1 MSYKLRP
8 YQQDLKDKIYK
19 AFSEGF
25 KAPLAVSPTG
35 CVAGS
40 TLIRI
45 NNNGKGKQIPISK
58 EFLSQQHFLRK
69 TKTRLRGLN
78 PDMKSVGLVYA
89 NEGVVFSGIK
99 YCIKVSSQNRSLI
112 LTPDHKIFTDNGW
125 IEAKDML
132 GKNWAVDTPKAIRSS
147 VSGYKKVVDKTLRYI
162 PFHPLAITITPGR
175 KRDKPFKSIELHRAI
190 YEAKINNLTF
200 EEYKK
205 ILKTD
210 PIKASQLFY
219 IDTNIYDIHHI
230 NGDHFDNRPENL
242 TAITIEEHKKI
253 HAFENYSK
261 FSQGKINWE
270 TVIRVEQ
277 FGMIDTY
284 DVVGSE
290 TESFTAN
297 DVVVH
302 NSGKAVTI
310 CSIAH
315 DLGVLQNQ
323 PTVVIVHR
331 KELVSQLCVTLS
343 RAGVMH
349 NIIAPKNVIMNIIAA
364 QRRATKKQWYDYRAP
379 ITVISV
385 DTLNA
390 RVEQHRKWAQSIKFW
405 IQDEAAHV
413 LKTNKWGKAISYF
426 PNALGIGFTATP
438 QRLDKRGLGVHADGV
453 FDTMI
458 MGPSTKWLIQEGFLS
473 KYKIVVPPGDYQQHL
488 KKANEGSDFT
498 REAMM
503 VASRESHIVGDIVTN
518 YLKFAKGKKAIVF
531 ASDIE
536 SAFRIEKQFLEKK
549 VKAKTLTGETPD
561 KERNDAVIDFAEG
574 DLEVLINVDLFD
586 EGFDVPAVECVIHG
600 RPSESLSKVL
610 QMHGR
615 GLRVKEGKKYA
626 IIIDHVGNIQRH
638 GLPDDRRI
646 WTLDRIVK
654 RRDSTNLI
662 RFCSNN
668 MCNSPYDRALE
679 GCPYCGTE
687 YIPQYNRS
695 GGGGAREALKFLDG
709 DLMLLDPDQIRE
721 LEAEVILESPDEI
734 AQRVAMAAG
743 TPAGIRAQ
751 KNQIE
756 RIEMQKKLAETIAKL
771 AGKFKHYGYSDRQI
785 HKKFYLTYDMSITG
799 ALSLKTAEM
808 KILLKEIENEINY
821 I

>member
-1 MSYKLRP
+1 MSYTLRP

-25 KAPLAVSPTG
+25 KAPLAVLSTG
-35 CVAGS
+35 G
-40 TLIRI
+40 
-45 NNNGKGKQIPISK
+45 GK
-58 EFLSQQHFLRK
+58 
-69 TKTRLRGLN
+69 
-78 PDMKSVGLVYA
+78 
-89 NEGVVFSGIK
+89 
-99 YCIKVSSQNRSLI
+99 
-112 LTPDHKIFTDNGW
+112 
-125 IEAKDML
+125 
-132 GKNWAVDTPKAIRSS
+132 
-147 VSGYKKVVDKTLRYI
+147 
-162 PFHPLAITITPGR
+162 
-175 KRDKPFKSIELHRAI
+175 
-190 YEAKINNLTF
+190 
-200 EEYKK
+200 
-205 ILKTD
+205 
-210 PIKASQLFY
+210 
-219 IDTNIYDIHHI
+219 
-230 NGDHFDNRPENL
+230 
-242 TAITIEEHKKI
+242 
-253 HAFENYSK
+253 
-261 FSQGKINWE
+261 
-270 TVIRVEQ
+270 TVM
-277 FGMIDTY
+277 F
-284 DVVGSE
+284 
-290 TESFTAN
+290 
-297 DVVVH
+297 
-302 NSGKAVTI
+302 

-323 PTVVIVHR
+323 PTVIIVHR
-331 KELVSQLCVTLS
+331 QELVSQICVTLS

-349 NIIAPKNVIMNIIAA
+349 NIIAPKNVIINIIAA

-390 RVEQHRKWAQSIKFW
+390 RFEQHRKWAQSIKFW

-426 PNALGIGFTATP
+426 PNARGIGVTATP
-438 QRLDKRGLGVHADGV
+438 QRLDKRGLGTHADGL

-473 KYKIVVPPGDYQQHL
+473 KYKIVVPPGDYEQHL

-498 REAMM
+498 REAMSI
-503 VASRESHIVGDIVTN
+503 ASRDSHIIGDVVDN
-518 YLKFAKGKKAIVF
+518 YLKFAKGKQAIIF

-536 SAFRIEKQFLEKK
+536 SAFRIEKQFLEKD
-549 VKAKTLTGETPD
+549 VKAKTLTGETND
-561 KERNDAVIDFAEG
+561 KERSQSVIDFE
-574 DLEVLINVDLFD
+574 ENKIKILINVDLFS
-586 EGFDVPAVECVIHG
+586 EGFDVPGVECVILA
-600 RPSESLSKVL
+600 RPTMSLSVYL
-610 QMHGR
+610 QQIGR

-626 IIIDHVGNIQRH
+626 IIIDHVGNIRRH

-654 RRDSTNLI
+654 RRDNTNLI
-662 RFCSNN
+662 RICSNS

-695 GGGGAREALKFLDG
+695 GGGAREALKFLDG

-751 KNQIE
+751 KNQME